1 MLWSR
6 KTGLWQAVTS
16 LLRPHP
22 KFAHLCSKFAQTLS
36 KEEGLLNKALIVESC
51 SLNGTLRSFGINT
64 KPPMELFS
72 FHLSYIDISIIV
84 AVALLTGMAKTGVHG
99 AGMITVPML
108 AAGFGG
114 KLSSG
119 VMLPLLVMADMMGV
133 WYYHRHA
140 SWSHLKILFPWAAVG
155 VVLGTVFGQYIN
167 DYGFKLVMAGIV
179 LISVGIMIWM
189 ERDRTAEIPS
199 NKWFGLVTGVLGGF
213 TSMIGNLAGPVMS
226 LYLLSMRLPK
236 NAFIGTAAWFFL
248 VINWFKVPFHLFMW
262 KTITPS
268 AVKLD
273 LLMLPVVLVGG
284 FLGVM
289 ITKQLS
295 EKSYRWFIIVM
306 TVAAAVFM
314 FL

>member
-1 MLWSR
+1 
-6 KTGLWQAVTS
+6 
-16 LLRPHP
+16 
-22 KFAHLCSKFAQTLS
+22 
-36 KEEGLLNKALIVESC
+36 
-51 SLNGTLRSFGINT
+51 
-64 KPPMELFS
+64 MELFS

-108 AAGFGG
+108 AAVFGG

-119 VMLPLLVMADMMGV
+119 VMLPLLVMADVIGV

>member
-1 MLWSR
+1 M
-6 KTGLWQAVTS
+6 AVV
-16 LLRPHP
+16 LL
-22 KFAHLCSKFAQTLS
+22 
-36 KEEGLLNKALIVESC
+36 
-51 SLNGTLRSFGINT
+51 SFTRMDI
-64 KPPMELFS
+64 FS
-72 FHLSYIDISIIV
+72 FQLSYTDISIIV

-108 AAGFGG
+108 AAVFGG

-119 VMLPLLVMADMMGV
+119 VMLPLLVMADVAGV

-140 SWSHLKILFPWAAVG
+140 SWAHLKVLFPWAAAG

-167 DYGFKLVMAGIV
+167 DYVFKLVMAGIV
-179 LISVGIMIWM
+179 LISVGIMTWM
-189 ERDRTAEIPS
+189 ERDRSAEIPS
-199 NKWFGLVTGVLGGF
+199 NKWFGPVTGILGGF
-213 TSMIGNLAGPVMS
+213 TSMIGNLAGPVMA
-226 LYLLSMRLPK
+226 LYLLSMRMPK

-268 AVKLD
+268 VIKLD
-273 LLMLPVVLVGG
+273 LLMLPIILLGA
-284 FLGVM
+284 FLGVV
-289 ITKQLS
+289 ITRQLS
-295 EKSYRWFIIVM
+295 EKSYRWFIIAM